1 MDFVRLGPA
10 YSTNYVADM
19 LVEGY
24 NSLIWTERFFG
35 PGEFELKSFDVD
47 GLLAALPEDTLVSH
61 LETREV
67 MRVETIEINDVG
79 EGADAQ
85 PEITIKGR
93 SASAIFE
100 DRWVESNYQK
110 KRRMRKKY
118 SATSAAGVLLWQAVD
133 NGSGK
138 DVTRGDT
145 DPDTEAMQNDYPWT
159 TLDRIPNVVIT
170 ESVAAEGEV
179 RWWQLE
185 EGMLLPQLLKILDNQ
200 DLALRTLRP
209 ISGLNP
215 GTVITVKTALSER
228 GTIVRTYN
236 SDIKGL
242 RFDIY
247 QGQDKTNTVQF
258 SQLQGH
264 LDKPHYLTSTRD
276 SKSVVEMMSGEI
288 SIGDVYRTGEE
299 GLTGWR
305 RRTMGF
311 DAGTPEIPDKP
322 ERPEDPRS
330 NATRQE
336 KEDWR
341 KEIDTWR
348 TRMGKWRNKRAAIIA
363 DFKEEQIKAARKE
376 LRNARRT
383 NMFAGDISTLSPYQY
398 KVHYDLGD
406 KVKLVGDYGKTAN
419 MIVSEY
425 VRTEDVNGDRGFPG
439 LVEP

>member
-1 MDFVRLGPA
+1 MDFVRLGEA
-10 YSTNYVADM
+10 YTTKYVADM
-19 LVEGY
+19 LIEGY

-35 PGEFELKSFDVD
+35 MGEFELKSFDVD

-67 MRVETIEINDVG
+67 MRVETVEINEVG

-93 SASAIFE
+93 SATSIFE

-118 SATSAAGVLLWQAVD
+118 SATSAAGVLMWQAVD
-133 NGSGK
+133 NASGK

-145 DPDTEAMQNDYPWT
+145 DPDTEAMQNDYSWNT
-159 TLDRIPNVVIT
+159 KDVIPNVAIT
-170 ESVAAEGEV
+170 ESVAAEGET

-185 EGMLLPQLLKILDNQ
+185 EGMLLPQLMRILDNQ
-200 DLALRTLRP
+200 DLSIRCLRP

-228 GTIVRTYN
+228 GTIVRTQN
-236 SDIKGL
+236 SDIKQL

-247 QGQDKTNTVQF
+247 HGNDKTNTVQF

-264 LDKPHYLTSTRD
+264 LDKPHYLTSTKD
-276 SKSVVEMMSGEI
+276 SKTVVEMMSGEVYV
-288 SIGDVYRTGEE
+288 GDVYRDGEE
-299 GLTGWR
+299 NLTGWQ

-311 DAGTPEIPDKP
+311 DAGTPELPDEP

-330 NATRQE
+330 NATREE

-341 KEIDTWR
+341 KAIDTWR
-348 TRMGKWRNKRAAIIA
+348 TRRAKWKNKKAAIVA
-363 DFKEEQIKAARKE
+363 DFREEQTKAARKE
-376 LRNARRT
+376 LRNARRI
-383 NMFAGDISTLSPYQY
+383 NMFAGDISSLSPYQY

-406 KVKLVGDYGKTAN
+406 KVKLVGDYGRTTN
-419 MIVSEY
+419 MIVAEY
-425 VRTEDVNGDRGFPG
+425 VRTEDANGERGFPG